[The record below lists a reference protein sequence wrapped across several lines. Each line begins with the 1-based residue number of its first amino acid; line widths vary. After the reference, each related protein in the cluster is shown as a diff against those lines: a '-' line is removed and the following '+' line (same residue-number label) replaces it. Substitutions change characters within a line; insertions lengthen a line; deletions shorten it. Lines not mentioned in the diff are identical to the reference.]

1 MSHDEIEP
9 IPGLP
14 EEPPEGERILWQGA
28 PAWTALARRVF
39 KVRHIA
45 AYFGILVVW
54 AVGTALYDGRGVG
67 AALAQGAWIAGLG
80 AAGIGLLGLYAWL
93 IAKTTMYTI
102 TSRRIVF
109 RVGVALPLSINVP
122 FKQIHTA
129 RMTDHGDGTGN
140 VAVRLKEGARV
151 AYLHLWPHVRP
162 WRFKHSEPMLR
173 CIPDTEKA
181 ATILGDALSDF
192 VASES
197 APRTATAEAP
207 EPADRSAGGNVRAAA
222 AR

>member
-1 MSHDEIEP
+1 MSHEEIEP

-28 PAWTALARRVF
+28 PKWTALARRVF
-39 KVRHIA
+39 KARHIT
-45 AYFGILVVW
+45 AYFGILVAW
-54 AVGTALYDGRGVG
+54 AVITALYDGRGI
-67 AALAQGAWIAGLG
+67 AAAMGQGAWLAGLG

-102 TSRRIVF
+102 TNRRIVF

-129 RMTDHGDGTGN
+129 RMTEHGDGTGN
-140 VAVRLKEGARV
+140 IAVRLKDQARV
-151 AYLHLWPHVRP
+151 AYLHLWPHARP

-173 CIPDTEKA
+173 CIPETEKA
-181 ATILGDALSDF
+181 ATILGDALADF
-192 VASES
+192 VAQETTPR
-197 APRTATAEAP
+197 APAEEP
-207 EPADRSAGGNVRAAA
+207 REPADQPAGGSVRAAA

>member
-1 MSHDEIEP
+1 MSEDIEP

-28 PAWTALARRVF
+28 PKWTSVARHVF

-45 AYFGILVVW
+45 VYFAILVAW
-54 AVGTALYDGRGVG
+54 AIITSFYDGRG
-67 AALAQGAWIAGLG
+67 AAAAFGQGAWVAGLG
-80 AAGIGLLGLYAWL
+80 AAGVGLLGLYAWL

-102 TSRRIVF
+102 TNRRIVF
-109 RVGVALPLSINVP
+109 RIGVALPLSINVP

-129 RMTDHGDGTGN
+129 RMTEHGDGTGN

-151 AYLHLWPHVRP
+151 AYLHLWPHARP

-173 CIPDTEKA
+173 CLPDTHEA
-181 ATILGDALSDF
+181 ARILGDALADH
-192 VASES
+192 VAHES
-197 APRTATAEAP
+197 MPETATETGAEA
-207 EPADRSAGGNVRAAA
+207 AAVTGGGSVRAAA

>member
-28 PAWTALARRVF
+28 PRWTALARRVF
-39 KVRHIA
+39 NARPIA

-54 AVGTALYDGRGVG
+54 GIITSLYDGRG
-67 AALAQGAWIAGLG
+67 AAAAFVQGAWLAGLG
-80 AAGIGLLGLYAWL
+80 VACLGLLGLYAWL

-102 TSRRIVF
+102 TNRRIVF

-140 VAVRLKEGARV
+140 VAVRLKDRARV

-173 CIPDTEKA
+173 CVPDA
-181 ATILGDALSDF
+181 PNVATILGDALSDF
-192 VASES
+192 VANE
-197 APRTATAEAP
+197 TASRPPADDR
-207 EPADRSAGGNVRAAA
+207 EPADQPGGGSVRAAA